1 MVKLLHYNHFNIIP
15 LLSVS
20 TEATNFY
27 LLDYTVEEDLL
38 GYSGFAEESRSNRG
52 IGLGTL
58 SEASTSTLPQ
68 IEMADSI
75 SQDTDKQKKHLATMN
90 ISTRAIEPS

>member
-1 MVKLLHYNHFNIIP
+1 
-15 LLSVS
+15 
-20 TEATNFY
+20 
-27 LLDYTVEEDLL
+27 
-38 GYSGFAEESRSNRG
+38 
-52 IGLGTL
+52 

-90 ISTRAIEPS
+90 ISTRAIEPSTAILYSMDNKVN